1 MSYDLAWAA
10 GLFDGEG
17 YVGISGRKNFTVRMS
32 LAMTDAESVWRF
44 FDIIGRVGKVAD
56 WSYPSTL
63 KKDGTRCKPCR
74 RWYASGANA
83 MNTMELLSP
92 WLSSAKLAEFEHAK
106 KLAPHAGFG
115 RGWTNRQLT
124 SIGSV
129 SAAS

>member
-17 YVGISGRKNFTVRMS
+17 YVGISGRKNFTVRTS

-44 FDIIGRVGKVAD
+44 FSIIGHLGMVSD

-83 MNTMELLSP
+83 MRVMELLSP
-92 WLSSAKLAEFEHAK
+92 WLSSAKLAEFECAK
-106 KLAPHAGFG
+106 AKAPHAGFG
-115 RGWTNRQLT
+115 RGYRQLA
-124 SIGSV
+124 SSGSV
-129 SAAS
+129 SVSL